1 MSETAHSSAGSVH
14 SSSGSAQSSAHSS
27 AAGLKTP
34 TQLTTKTA
42 RQARIREILSTA
54 SVGSQAELV
63 NILADEGFHVSQ
75 GTLSRDLLDVGA
87 VRVRGANGTGY
98 VYRLLAD
105 GEDPAALSRPRA
117 SAAGEPE
124 AWGGKL
130 AQLCTQLLVAA
141 DSSAN
146 MAVLHTPP
154 GAANF
159 LAQAIDRAA
168 IPLILGTVAGDDT
181 VLVITR
187 EPHGGDD
194 VARRFLEIAGA
205 I

>member
-1 MSETAHSSAGSVH
+1 MSESVH
-14 SSSGSAQSSAHSS
+14 SAV
-27 AAGLKTP
+27 AGAKTP

-42 RQARIREILSTA
+42 RQARIREILSSA
-54 SVGSQAELV
+54 AVGSQAELV
-63 NILADEGFHVSQ
+63 DILADEGLHVSQ

-87 VRVRGANGTGY
+87 VRVRGANGSGY

-105 GEDPAALSRPRA
+105 GEDPAALTRPHA
-117 SAAGEPE
+117 STANEPE
-124 AWGGKL
+124 AWSGKL
-130 AQLCTQLLVAA
+130 AQLCTQLLVSA

-159 LAQAIDRAA
+159 LAQAIDRAG

-187 EPHGGDD
+187 DPQGGDD
-194 VARRFLEIAGA
+194 VARRFLDLAGA

>member
-1 MSETAHSSAGSVH
+1 MSESVH
-14 SSSGSAQSSAHSS
+14 TAI
-27 AAGLKTP
+27 AGAKAP

-54 SVGSQAELV
+54 AVGSQAELV
-63 NILADEGFHVSQ
+63 DILADEGLHVSQ

-87 VRVRGANGTGY
+87 VRVRGANGSGY

-105 GEDPAALSRPRA
+105 GEDPAALTRPHA
-117 SAAGEPE
+117 SPKSEPE
-124 AWGGKL
+124 AWNGKL
-130 AQLCTQLLVAA
+130 AQLCTQLLVSA

-159 LAQAIDRAA
+159 LAQAIDRAG

-187 EPHGGDD
+187 DPQGGDD
-194 VARRFLEIAGA
+194 VARRFLDLAGA